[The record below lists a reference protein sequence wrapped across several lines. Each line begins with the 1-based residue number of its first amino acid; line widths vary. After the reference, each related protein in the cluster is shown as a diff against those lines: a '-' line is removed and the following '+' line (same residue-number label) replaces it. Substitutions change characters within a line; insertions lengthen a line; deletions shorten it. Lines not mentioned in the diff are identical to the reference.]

1 MEGKRDQNIT
11 ISQTS
16 ATVWRT
22 LIILLQKN
30 KEIWT
35 TKEDK
40 V

>member
-1 MEGKRDQNIT
+1 MEGKKRIKYHFP
-11 ISQTS
+11 QTS
-16 ATVWRT
+16 ATIWRT
-22 LIILLQKN
+22 IDVLSQKN